1 MEPMAGSGDPTAAGA
16 ALRPVLSLWEVTA
29 AGIAIIVGAG
39 VYVII
44 GEAAGEAGG
53 AVWLS
58 FIVAGA
64 LSGLTAL
71 SYAEMASMFPRAG
84 AAFEYASRAFPPPVA
99 FLAGWSMAV
108 ALVIAV
114 AAVCLGFGEYFGEF
128 VDVDPRIPAAGLL
141 LACIASTAGGVKE
154 SVRLGVA
161 LSVVEVGG
169 LVFIIIVG
177 IPSAG
182 DFALLEGAS
191 AGKVLSGA
199 ALVFFA
205 YIGFEEV
212 TTLAEE
218 TRSPSKTIPR
228 ALLLA
233 LAISTTVYT
242 LAAVAAVSAIGP
254 AQLAA
259 AERPL
264 AEVARAVFS
273 ERAGGVLAVVAMVAT
288 ASTALLALN
297 STSRILFGMA
307 RAGAFPHAAAAVHAR
322 TGVPLR
328 AILLCGAL
336 GMAFVATGDL
346 GMVAGAT
353 DALIYVTFLL
363 VNAAAI
369 VLRFRLPD
377 APRPFRAPFAL
388 GPLPV
393 TPVLAIAVAV
403 VFMARLAP
411 GAILIAGGLAVAGL
425 ALHLGYRRF
434 GAGESAIRG

>member
-1 MEPMAGSGDPTAAGA
+1 MSVQAGPSG
-16 ALRPVLSLWEVTA
+16 LRPVLALWEVTA
-29 AGIAIIVGAG
+29 AGVAIIVGAG

-44 GEAAGEAGG
+44 GEAAGEAGA
-53 AVWLS
+53 AVWMS
-58 FIVAGA
+58 FLVAGV

-71 SYAEMASMFPRAG
+71 SYAELASMFPRAG
-84 AAFEYASRAFPPPVA
+84 AAFEYTGRAFPPVVA

-114 AAVCLGFGEYFGEF
+114 AAVALGFGEYFREF
-128 VDVDPRIPAAGLL
+128 VDVDARVPAAALV
-141 LACIASTAGGVKE
+141 LASIASTAGGVKE

-169 LVFIIIVG
+169 LVFIIFVG
-177 IPSAG
+177 APSIG
-182 DFALLEGAS
+182 DVGLLEGAT
-191 AGKVLSGA
+191 AGGVLSGA

-218 TRSPSKTIPR
+218 TRNPSKTIPR

-233 LAISTTVYT
+233 LGISTVVYT

-254 AQLAA
+254 AELAA

-264 AEVARAVFS
+264 AEVARTVFS
-273 ERAGGVLAVVAMVAT
+273 GAGGTLAVVAMVAT

-307 RAGAFPHAAAAVHAR
+307 RGGVLPHAAAAVNAR

-328 AILLCGAL
+328 AIMISGAVAL
-336 GMAFVATGDL
+336 AFVASGDL
-346 GMVAGAT
+346 GLVAGAT
-353 DALIYVTFLL
+353 DAMIYVVFLA
-363 VNAAAI
+363 VNLAAV
-369 VLRFRLPD
+369 VLRFRMPD
-377 APRPFRAPFAL
+377 KARPFRAPFAIGKL
-388 GPLPV
+388 PL
-393 TPVLAIAVAV
+393 TPVLAMAVAI
-403 VFMARLAP
+403 VFMARLDP
-411 GAILIAGGLAVAGL
+411 SSVLIAAGLGAVGL
-425 ALHLGYRRF
+425 ALYLGYRRWG
-434 GAGESAIRG
+434 GAA